1 MLFVSSTT
9 VCRHCL
15 PFCTASSHA
24 LQICSFLQAADAI
37 KAMLSPTAT
46 VVRNGQRD
54 TIDAD
59 LLVPGDVV
67 VIKSGDK
74 VPADLRLLECSNL
87 QVRRVRMLLCN
98 QLLTLYSGWVGA
110 WHVVAGLA
118 ARWLCSNLQ
127 VRQGVVH
134 CI

>member
-1 MLFVSSTT
+1 MQAADAIKAMLSPTAT
-9 VCRHCL
+9 LTCL
-15 PFCTASSHA
+15 PCTSCLLPFLYCFCIA
-24 LQICSFLQAADAI
+24 QAADAI

-87 QVRRVRMLLCN
+87 QV
-98 QLLTLYSGWVGA
+98 GG
-110 WHVVAGLA
+110 
-118 ARWLCSNLQ
+118 WLCYD
-127 VRQGVVH
+127 RH
-134 CI
+134 

>member
-1 MLFVSSTT
+1 
-9 VCRHCL
+9 L
-15 PFCTASSHA
+15 P
-24 LQICSFLQAADAI
+24 LQAADAI

-87 QVRRVRMLLCN
+87 QVRADCNTLVQCTFRTLNLPQALTQRANNLLMRVCNRLL
-98 QLLTLYSGWVGA
+98 
-110 WHVVAGLA
+110 WHAVCPFVLAVAA
-118 ARWLCSNLQ
+118 CFPA
-127 VRQGVVH
+127 
-134 CI
+134 